1 MRVVYLHGFAS
12 SAQSSK
18 AVWLARALAARGAR
32 LETPDLNH
40 PAFGTLTITR
50 MIRQITA
57 LIEGTEPVAI
67 IGSSLGAFVAVQVAL
82 QRPAL
87 VGRLV
92 LLAPALGFGGKV
104 GDMSPGDVDRW
115 KTSDRLDVFHYGQG
129 RVIPVHFELYAD
141 ARRYDSLGADLPM
154 PVQIFQGRGD
164 TIVDPQVVEAW
175 AAVRPSVQLHM
186 LDDNHQLLASLDAI
200 WRLMEPF
207 LFAGSYQQIP

>member
-1 MRVVYLHGFAS
+1 MAQPPADR
-12 SAQSSK
+12 SAIKSDAQCFPL
-18 AVWLARALAARGAR
+18 V
-32 LETPDLNH
+32 PC
-40 PAFGTLTITR
+40 LT
-50 MIRQITA
+50 RQATN
-57 LIEGTEPVAI
+57 
-67 IGSSLGAFVAVQVAL
+67 
-82 QRPAL
+82 
-87 VGRLV
+87 
-92 LLAPALGFGGKV
+92 
-104 GDMSPGDVDRW
+104 
-115 KTSDRLDVFHYGQG
+115 RLDVFHYGQG